1 MRSRRTLSVVSAMAA
16 VLALGGV
23 SGPANGEARERAATA
38 RSGGWAATSGD
49 AVRAWNAI
57 AVNTLVAL
65 PGNAGGA
72 PPAAQ
77 VHVGMVQGAVYD
89 AVNATEPHHY
99 RPYLLDRRFSAR
111 ASKDA
116 AVAAAAY
123 GVLRHLASTVPN
135 VADANRATLLATLA
149 TQYQD
154 ALKLIPDGRSEDKGV
169 DAGEA
174 AAAAMIE
181 ARKDDG
187 RFGPS
192 QWVPNTAVGHW
203 WPSLN
208 AAGAQILDPTPWV
221 GTVDPFL
228 MTSSSQFRTTGP
240 VSLTSD
246 TWTRDF
252 NEVKSLGAAN
262 STARTATQTYIAK
275 WWQSTP
281 VLSWNEVARNL
292 ADRDDLDA
300 LDTARLLAMTNLSG
314 ADAAIN
320 CWNDKYYWDFWRPLN
335 AIVRAGEDG
344 NPNTAAQ
351 SDWTPLISAPY
362 PDHPSG
368 HLCLDAA
375 HTGIL
380 EKFFGD
386 TVSGGFQVSS
396 VSTLLAPAP
405 ADPRVRSFSSF
416 SQVMDEITEARI
428 WAGLHYRT
436 ADVQA
441 KTLGWN
447 VADYA
452 ADHYFQPVGHGGH
465 NCRLRHKH
473 R

>member
-1 MRSRRTLSVVSAMAA
+1 MSAMAA
-16 VLALGGV
+16 VLALGSV
-23 SGPANGEARERAATA
+23 SGPASGEARERAAAA

-49 AVRAWNAI
+49 AVRAWNTI

-89 AVNATEPHHY
+89 AVNATEPKHY

-123 GVLRHLASTVPN
+123 GVLRHLVSTVPN

-149 TQYQD
+149 TQYQA
-154 ALKLIPDGRSEDKGV
+154 ALQPIADGPSKTKGV

-174 AAAAMIE
+174 AAAAMIA
-181 ARKDDG
+181 ARTDDG

-192 QWVPNTAVGHW
+192 QWVPNTAPGHW

-228 MTSSSQFRTTGP
+228 MTSSSQFRTAGP

-246 TWTRDF
+246 TWTREF

-262 STARTATQTYIAK
+262 STARSPHQTYVAR

-300 LDTARLLAMTNLSG
+300 VDTARLLAMTNLSG

-320 CWNDKYYWDFWRPLN
+320 CWNDKYHWDFWRPWN
-335 AIVRAGEDG
+335 AIVRAEEDG
-344 NPNTAAQ
+344 NPATAPQA
-351 SDWTPLISAPY
+351 DWTPLISAPY

-368 HLCLDAA
+368 HLCLDGA
-375 HTGIL
+375 HAGIL
-380 EKFFGD
+380 AKFFGD
-386 TVSGGFQVSS
+386 TVPGGFQMTSI
-396 VSTLLAPAP
+396 STLLAPAP
-405 ADPRVRSFSSF
+405 ADPRVRTFGSF
-416 SQVMDEITEARI
+416 SQVLDELVEARI
-428 WAGLHYRT
+428 WAGLHFRT

-441 KTLGWN
+441 RLLGSN
-447 VADYA
+447 VADHA
-452 ADHYFQPVGHGGH
+452 AENYFQPVGRG
-465 NCRLRHKH
+465 REARRRH
-473 R
+473 